1 MTINFPEALDVIE
14 RAANDPA
21 LRAVIAT
28 RLGLT
33 DSAARSIGPRPVGL
47 PPFAEITALQIT
59 LFDNGSKP
67 VGAQIETWNERGY
80 AKPRQSGYSK
90 LGAIKLYDHK
100 TFRTKLR
107 KLRNRNSGVSA
118 DWQDCLAFFLD
129 QFGEGHLFGP
139 VIQTKPGH
147 GVCYLEG
154 QMVVADIEGGCVAYA
169 ALFNGAQKIEA
180 TYFARTSS
188 MGKSLGSNVMGS
200 ARLDFTGDNDDWAT
214 ESGLV
219 LS

>member
-1 MTINFPEALDVIE
+1 MTISFPDALDVIE

-21 LRAVIAT
+21 LRAAIAA
-28 RLGLT
+28 RLNLT
-33 DSAARSIGPRPVGL
+33 DATARPIGPRPIGL
-47 PPFAEITALQIT
+47 PPFSEVTALQIT
-59 LFDNGSKP
+59 LFDNGAKP

-80 AKPRQSGYSK
+80 AKPGQSGYSK

-100 TFRTKLR
+100 SFRTKLR
-107 KLRNRNSGVSA
+107 KLRTRNSGVST
-118 DWQDCLAFFLD
+118 DWQDCLAIFLD
-129 QFGEGHLFGP
+129 QFGDRHLFGP

-147 GVCYLEG
+147 GACYLEG
-154 QMVVADIEGGCVAYA
+154 QMIVAEIEGGRVAYA

-180 TYFARTSS
+180 TSFARTSS

-219 LS
+219 IS